1 MIVLLRDV
9 DKFKKEVEE
18 LQFRAQVDL
27 LTGLY
32 NKVTTEKF
40 IRKYLNNNARVGK
53 HALIICDLDNFK
65 KLNDTLGHAKG
76 DRLLKGFT
84 ENLKLSFRKDDIVG
98 RVGGDEFIIFL
109 KNVKSNEAIL
119 SKIEAVQK
127 ALADYRDINSRQGEQ
142 VCIADIS
149 VSFGVAF
156 SPEDG
161 ITFEE
166 LYEKADTAL
175 YLSKSR
181 GKGRLTIFTQEKEND
196 LT

>member
-1 MIVLLRDV
+1 M
-9 DKFKKEVEE
+9 
-18 LQFRAQVDL
+18 
-27 LTGLY
+27 
-32 NKVTTEKF
+32 
-40 IRKYLNNNARVGK
+40 
-53 HALIICDLDNFK
+53 DNFK